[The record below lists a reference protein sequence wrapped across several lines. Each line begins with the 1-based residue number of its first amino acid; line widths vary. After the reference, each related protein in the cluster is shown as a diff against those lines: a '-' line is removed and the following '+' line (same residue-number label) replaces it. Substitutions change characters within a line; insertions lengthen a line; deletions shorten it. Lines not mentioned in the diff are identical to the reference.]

1 MAKKTRL
8 DKFLCD
14 SLNMTRKEAKESVK
28 KGKVVVNGEVM
39 KKPEYKVDAEQDQ
52 VEFDHKLLQF
62 EQFHYLMLHKPQG
75 VVSAT
80 KDHHDQT
87 VLDLIHE
94 DYKDRLFPVG
104 RLDKDTE
111 GLLLLTDDGMLAHE
125 LLSPRKHVDKVY
137 FAKVSGQFGEN
148 EIDRFKEGL
157 DIGNGERSKQARL
170 QILKA
175 DVQESEVL
183 ITIMEGKFHQVKRMV
198 KAVGSEVLYLKRLS
212 MGSLKLDEELKLGE
226 YRRLTKAELQEL
238 KELRRY
244 MLENKKAVI
253 FDLDG
258 TLVDSMWIWREID
271 IRFLGKYGLEVP
283 QGLNDKLEGYSFHET
298 AVYFKEHFPLPLTIE
313 EIMGTWNRMAS
324 EIYINE
330 IRLKEGVKEFIELLK
345 KRNMKLGIATSN
357 SRKLAKDCLRS
368 NGILDAFDYI
378 CTSDEVP
385 RSKPEPDVY
394 LHAAKMIDTRPKDA
408 LVFEDIPYG
417 ILAGKRAGMEVC
429 AVKDPYSQGSVK
441 EKKEIADYY
450 INTYYDILDGT
461 YEVLK
466 K

>member
-28 KGKVVVNGEVM
+28 KGKVVVNGEAI

-52 VEFDHKLLQF
+52 VEFDHKLIQF

-148 EIDRFKEGL
+148 EIARFKEGL

-183 ITIMEGKFHQVKRMV
+183 ITIMEGKFHQVKKMFLAIGV
-198 KAVGSEVLYLKRLS
+198 KVTALKRVQF
-212 MGSLKLDEELKLGE
+212 GDFTLDSELAEGQ
-226 YRRLTKAELQEL
+226 YRPLNQDELQII
-238 KELRRY
+238 KNY
-244 MLENKKAVI
+244 IEN
-253 FDLDG
+253 
-258 TLVDSMWIWREID
+258 S
-271 IRFLGKYGLEVP
+271 
-283 QGLNDKLEGYSFHET
+283 
-298 AVYFKEHFPLPLTIE
+298 
-313 EIMGTWNRMAS
+313 
-324 EIYINE
+324 
-330 IRLKEGVKEFIELLK
+330 
-345 KRNMKLGIATSN
+345 
-357 SRKLAKDCLRS
+357 
-368 NGILDAFDYI
+368 
-378 CTSDEVP
+378 
-385 RSKPEPDVY
+385 
-394 LHAAKMIDTRPKDA
+394 
-408 LVFEDIPYG
+408 
-417 ILAGKRAGMEVC
+417 
-429 AVKDPYSQGSVK
+429 
-441 EKKEIADYY
+441 
-450 INTYYDILDGT
+450 
-461 YEVLK
+461 
-466 K
+466 